1 MELFFHYLSQPYLLT
16 GILYTLLITALG
28 LGGGL
33 VMGIVLAG
41 MQLSRFPILAV
52 ITRAYAI
59 IFRGTPLILQ
69 MIFCYNALPMIGIK
83 LTAVE
88 AAGLALALNE
98 APFIAEIIRG
108 NIIAV
113 DRGQIV
119 AGQALGMTPAVVM
132 LRVVAPQA
140 IRSMV
145 PALGNEAVS
154 ALKNSSLA
162 SVVSVQELT
171 LRSTQLAS
179 ANFDFFSVFFASGL
193 MYLVLTGAV
202 AVIQMVVEILLDLDP
217 PTPEAR
223 LARLLPWRR
232 QPVEAVRECRRG
244 TRAARNPPAAARLP
258 AAPARRRGALDRPRE
273 AHGRAQGQPP
283 ALEIKALRKSYDG
296 KTVLEFIDLTVRIGE
311 VVALLGPSG
320 SGKSTLLR
328 CINHLEGWDSG
339 AIKCDGRGRS
349 ASTLDNRPLSPR
361 AIANERA
368 TVGVGMVFQNF
379 NLFGHLTAQAR
390 TSPGPLRWVQG
401 LSHTDADRRA
411 RELLDRVGLS
421 DRADALPRHM
431 SGGQQQRVAIA
442 RALAPNPTILLLDE
456 PTSALD
462 PELVSEVLEVIRRLA
477 VEDGLTMM
485 ISTHQI
491 GFAKEVADRAVFLAD
506 GSIVEEGPA
515 DVVLSRPK
523 NPRTAQ
529 FLQIMTD
536 EASHARDSGDPDRRR
551 RRAAREPCE
560 ASGTIGDHVNH
571 HKLPVSPSTVHWG
584 YFSKVVK
591 PALTIKSGDRAT
603 IETLTHHAND
613 DYERMIKD
621 DPAAEAIFHWT
632 KDEKTIRRRGAGPTE
647 GKLKF
652 GPGEG
657 PRRASPHRP
666 RRRSRG
672 PSPATFWRFASSTC
686 GLDRAAAPATPG
698 AASARTP
705 PHRGAST
712 ITT

>member
-16 GILYTLLITALG
+16 GILYTLLITAIG

-33 VMGIVLAG
+33 MMGIVLGG
-41 MQLSRFPILAV
+41 MQLSRLPFLSL

-83 LTAVE
+83 LTAVG
-88 AAGLALALNE
+88 AGGLALALNE

-108 NIIAV
+108 NVLGV
-113 DRGQIV
+113 DRGQVV
-119 AGQALGMTPAVVM
+119 AGQALGMTPSVVM

-193 MYLVLTGAV
+193 MYLVLTGAI
-202 AVIQMVVEILLDLDP
+202 AIIQIVVEILLDLDL
-217 PTPEAR
+217 PTPQAR
-223 LARLLPWRR
+223 LARLLPWRAR
-232 QPVEAVRECRRG
+232 QLKTVR
-244 TRAARNPPAAARLP
+244 ANAAAEIAAGQSAP
-258 AAPARRRGALDRPRE
+258 AAPRSSASPSPRLGARLSIDREKRLIALGSSR
-273 AHGRAQGQPP
+273 P
-283 ALEIKALRKSYDG
+283 ALEIKALHKSYDG
-296 KTVLEFIDLTVRIGE
+296 RTVLEAIDLVVRVGE

-328 CINHLEGWDSG
+328 CINHLESWDSG
-339 AIKCDGRGRS
+339 SIKVTGRNIGFD
-349 ASTLDNRPLSPR
+349 AQNRPLSPR

-368 TVGVGMVFQNF
+368 TVGVGMVFQSF
-379 NLFGHLTAQAR
+379 NLFGHLTAKENIA
-390 TSPGPLRWVQG
+390 GPLRWVHG
-401 LSHTDADRRA
+401 LSRTDADTRA
-411 RELLDRVGLS
+411 LELLDRVGLS
-421 DRADALPRHM
+421 DRAEALPRHM

-462 PELVSEVLEVIRRLA
+462 PELVSEVLDVIRRLA

-491 GFAKEVADRAVFLAD
+491 SFAKEVADRAMFLAD

-523 NPRTAQ
+523 NARTAQ
-529 FLQIMTD
+529 FLQIVTD
-536 EASHARDSGDPDRRR
+536 EATA
-551 RRAAREPCE
+551 
-560 ASGTIGDHVNH
+560 
-571 HKLPVSPSTVHWG
+571 
-584 YFSKVVK
+584 
-591 PALTIKSGDRAT
+591 
-603 IETLTHHAND
+603 
-613 DYERMIKD
+613 
-621 DPAAEAIFHWT
+621 
-632 KDEKTIRRRGAGPTE
+632 
-647 GKLKF
+647 
-652 GPGEG
+652 
-657 PRRASPHRP
+657 
-666 RRRSRG
+666 
-672 PSPATFWRFASSTC
+672 
-686 GLDRAAAPATPG
+686 
-698 AASARTP
+698 
-705 PHRGAST
+705 
-712 ITT
+712 

>member
-33 VMGIVLAG
+33 AMGIVLAG

-113 DRGQIV
+113 DRGQII

-132 LRVVAPQA
+132 LRIVAPQA
-140 IRSMV
+140 VRSMV

-179 ANFDFFSVFFASGL
+179 ANFDFFSIFFASGL

-202 AVIQMVVEILLDLDP
+202 AVIQVIVEVLLDLDL

-232 QPVEAVRECRRG
+232 QPVEAVRVS
-244 TRAARNPPAAARLP
+244 AAAATAPLQAPPQTTAVASEPAALP
-258 AAPARRRGALDRPRE
+258 APFRTSLTIDREKRMAALTGSR
-273 AHGRAQGQPP
+273 P
-283 ALEIKALRKSYDG
+283 ALEIKALHKSYDG
-296 KTVLEFIDLTVRIGE
+296 KTVLESIDLVVRFGE
-311 VVALLGPSG
+311 VIALLGPSG

-328 CINHLEGWDSG
+328 CINHLESWDSG
-339 AIKCDGRGRS
+339 AIKVTGREIGFD
-349 ASTLDNRPLSPR
+349 AHNRPLSAR

-379 NLFGHLTAQAR
+379 NLFGHLTAKQNIA
-390 TSPGPLRWVQG
+390 GPLRWVHG

-411 RELLDRVGLS
+411 QELLDRVGLS

-462 PELVSEVLEVIRRLA
+462 PELVSEVLDVIRRLA

-491 GFAKEVADRAVFLAD
+491 SFAKEVADRAVFLAD
-506 GSIVEEGPA
+506 GSIVEEGRA

-529 FLQIMTD
+529 FLQLVT
-536 EASHARDSGDPDRRR
+536 EES
-551 RRAAREPCE
+551 AAH
-560 ASGTIGDHVNH
+560 G
-571 HKLPVSPSTVHWG
+571 
-584 YFSKVVK
+584 
-591 PALTIKSGDRAT
+591 
-603 IETLTHHAND
+603 
-613 DYERMIKD
+613 
-621 DPAAEAIFHWT
+621 
-632 KDEKTIRRRGAGPTE
+632 
-647 GKLKF
+647 
-652 GPGEG
+652 
-657 PRRASPHRP
+657 
-666 RRRSRG
+666 
-672 PSPATFWRFASSTC
+672 
-686 GLDRAAAPATPG
+686 
-698 AASARTP
+698 
-705 PHRGAST
+705 
-712 ITT
+712 